1 MDSVDNPGS
10 NGDRRGRRG
19 RSAGHRPAG
28 DARSVPTPGDGAAG
42 GAGHGQDTAGARSDR
57 PAATHDGGTGSA
69 APGEQLGLRGPDLA
83 RDALRAARETSAA
96 RAAERSAEHTPKLR
110 VVSGRGSRRRWSGA
124 GADDRD
130 PQPFGRVVSRVAM
143 DRGWSSRLT
152 DATVLGRW
160 NQLVGPDVAD
170 HCTPVSLRDG
180 ELTLQAE
187 STAWATQLR
196 TLQRQLLTRLA
207 AAVGPDVVRRIRV
220 VAPSGPSWRHG
231 PRHVRGRGPRDTYG

>member
-1 MDSVDNPGS
+1 MDIVDNSGS
-10 NGDRRGRRG
+10 PGDRR
-19 RSAGHRPAG
+19 RPA
-28 DARSVPTPGDGAAG
+28 GDGAAG
-42 GAGHGQDTAGARSDR
+42 RRPDDGGRPRPVPSPGDGGSAPAGHGQDTAGSAR
-57 PAATHDGGTGSA
+57 GS
-69 APGEQLGLRGPDLA
+69 DLA
-83 RDALRAARETSAA
+83 REALRAARETSAA
-96 RAAERSAEHTPKLR
+96 KAAERAAERTPKLR
-110 VVSGRGSRRRWSGA
+110 VVSGKGRRRRWSGS
-124 GADDRD
+124 GPDDRD
-130 PQPFGRVVSRVAM
+130 PQPFGRIVSRVSM
-143 DRGWSSRLT
+143 DRGWSPRLT

-160 NQLVGPDVAD
+160 PQLVGPDVAD
-170 HCTPVSLRDG
+170 HCTPLSLRDG

>member
-1 MDSVDNPGS
+1 VDTVDNPRS
-10 NGDRRGRRG
+10 SGDSRHKAPPAAADRPSSRPTVHNPVHSPGDTSTPTAHREGAEPVGDDGRRG
-19 RSAGHRPAG
+19 A
-28 DARSVPTPGDGAAG
+28 
-42 GAGHGQDTAGARSDR
+42 
-57 PAATHDGGTGSA
+57 
-69 APGEQLGLRGPDLA
+69 DLA
-83 RDALRAARETSAA
+83 RDALAAAREKNAQKRQA
-96 RAAERSAEHTPKLR
+96 QEAEQRGSRPKGF
-110 VVSGRGSRRRWSGA
+110 GRGRRRRWSGP
-124 GADDRD
+124 GPDNRD

-160 NQLVGPDVAD
+160 NTLVGPDIAD

-196 TLQRQLLTRLA
+196 TLQRQLLQRLA
-207 AAVGPDVVRRIRV
+207 GAVGPDVVRRIRV
-220 VAPSGPSWRHG
+220 VGPTGPSWRHG